1 MQKYQNSLKRRKKVN
16 KTSDS
21 VDIIYYMYMIYSRP
35 DTLYIYPL
43 NPSLSGQVPG
53 DSSWFN
59 ERAAEESDY
68 NWLQPYID
76 ASTNEWCITLYH
88 KVKIDGQFVGF
99 IEIDVSLAHIEE
111 MIQNI
116 TLGES
121 GYLIISDFDGI
132 VGIHHNKDLMN
143 KDIPDE
149 ELRQF
154 VAANTEGSLSYKSTS
169 EQKFAVLSTLDT
181 AIQWKMIGILPQAEV
196 NSESNGLLIRIIT
209 ATTFSIIV
217 CIIAAFLIAGR
228 MTKEINRFLVQLQA
242 MGSGNLTGK
251 VEVRTKDEIGIMAH
265 ILNSMTEQL
274 GGLIGNGKKHSSD
287 MLERFTDLNRMS
299 GNCLE
304 ATNEIAVTIGHV
316 AEGAQAQSIEVE
328 SMVANFGELSQS
340 MQEISD
346 SIGSIGEEFVK
357 TQQVQRESLKIVDQL
372 METTEETSRTNEE
385 VKNAIYEIDHSSSEI
400 DMIVKTITEIA
411 EQTNLLSLNASI
423 EAARAGEM
431 GRGFVV
437 VAEEVRKLADETARF
452 TDEIKVIIDK
462 MKSQTKQAVKQVED
476 AKGIMG
482 EQVETAKKTKESFT
496 NIESAIQSLEEK
508 VERIGAA
515 NRDMIS
521 VRENMNTITGSLAE
535 KAEENMAATEEMN
548 AVTEEQLAIFNQVN
562 NMAVSY
568 THLTQPTICSV

>member
-1 MQKYQNSLKRRKKVN
+1 
-16 KTSDS
+16 
-21 VDIIYYMYMIYSRP
+21 MIYSRP

-228 MTKEINRFLVQLQA
+228 ITKEINRFLVQLQA
-242 MGSGNLTGK
+242 MRSGNLT
-251 VEVRTKDEIGIMAH
+251 
-265 ILNSMTEQL
+265 
-274 GGLIGNGKKHSSD
+274 
-287 MLERFTDLNRMS
+287 
-299 GNCLE
+299 
-304 ATNEIAVTIGHV
+304 
-316 AEGAQAQSIEVE
+316 
-328 SMVANFGELSQS
+328 
-340 MQEISD
+340 
-346 SIGSIGEEFVK
+346 VK
-357 TQQVQRESLKIVDQL
+357 
-372 METTEETSRTNEE
+372 
-385 VKNAIYEIDHSSSEI
+385 
-400 DMIVKTITEIA
+400 
-411 EQTNLLSLNASI
+411 
-423 EAARAGEM
+423 
-431 GRGFVV
+431 F
-437 VAEEVRKLADETARF
+437 
-452 TDEIKVIIDK
+452 
-462 MKSQTKQAVKQVED
+462 
-476 AKGIMG
+476 
-482 EQVETAKKTKESFT
+482 
-496 NIESAIQSLEEK
+496 
-508 VERIGAA
+508 
-515 NRDMIS
+515 
-521 VRENMNTITGSLAE
+521 
-535 KAEENMAATEEMN
+535 
-548 AVTEEQLAIFNQVN
+548 
-562 NMAVSY
+562 
-568 THLTQPTICSV
+568 